1 MISKVTVKK
10 YPKNLVEDTVADL
23 WEELQTEYNS
33 YLSNSSS
40 SGSYYATLNDYI
52 VAAYG
57 EEYFP
62 NGTAGM
68 DAGMKLIAEETI
80 KQRMLVYYIADAEGL
95 TYSRKEKKEAYEAR
109 VAEMLDYYNS
119 YYGTTGTANA
129 FTVEDL
135 ESVGYTKD
143 VIIDELVTERVYN
156 FLYDA
161 MKAKITYD
169 PVED

>member
-1 MISKVTVKK
+1 M
-10 YPKNLVEDTVADL
+10 ADL
-23 WEELQTEYNS
+23 WAELQTEYES
-33 YLSNSSS
+33 YMSSSSS
-40 SGSYYATLNDYI
+40 SGTYYATLNDYI

-57 EEYFP
+57 TEYFP
-62 NGTAGM
+62 NGASSM
-68 DAGMKLIAEETI
+68 DAGMQKIAEETI

-95 TYSRKEKKEAYEAR
+95 NFSRKEKKQQYEAR

-135 ESVGYTKD
+135 EAVGYTKD

-169 PVED
+169 PVEE